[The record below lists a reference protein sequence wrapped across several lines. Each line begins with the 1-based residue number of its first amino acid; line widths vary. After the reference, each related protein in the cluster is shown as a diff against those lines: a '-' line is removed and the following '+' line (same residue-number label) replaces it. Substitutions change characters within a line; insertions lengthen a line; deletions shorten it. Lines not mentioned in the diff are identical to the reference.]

1 MKTAP
6 IAMILRE
13 KINMLYQ
20 SYYRLKEN
28 AFASTKLHN
37 VISKVP
43 ILRALISYE
52 GNKIHEI
59 MSGFVYSQILHLLI
73 NLNIF
78 QFLKK
83 EGRSLDEVSEYLQVA
98 NERSLLLLRGGCALN
113 LIYHKR
119 NKYWLTRMGAQI
131 VGIPGLMDMIQH
143 NQILYR
149 DLIDP
154 VKLLLRGNETELS
167 HFWPYVRKETSK
179 KQISTKVSAEYS
191 RLMQTSQRLVAE
203 QTLQAYSF
211 RGAKRI
217 LDIGGGTGTFLRTV
231 KNKYPQIDATV
242 FDLPNV
248 IKVAKSNQYKI
259 DGLVNLTLKPG
270 DFLVD
275 DLPRNQDVIC
285 LVRVLYD
292 HEDST
297 IEILLKRIYNALPK
311 QGVLLITEPMSGGA
325 KAMRSS
331 DCYFSFYTLAMTTGK
346 VRSFEEHKAILQ
358 KSGFSNITK
367 HLVSAPF
374 ITQVITAKK

>member
-1 MKTAP
+1 
-6 IAMILRE
+6 MILKE
-13 KINMLYQ
+13 KINLLYK
-20 SYYRLKEN
+20 SYYRLKVKV
-28 AFASTKLHN
+28 FSSTKVHEA
-37 VISKVP
+37 IAKVP
-43 ILRALISYE
+43 ILRGLISYE

-73 NLNIF
+73 YLDIF

-83 EGRSLDEVSEYLQVA
+83 EGRSLDEVSQFLEIA

-113 LIYHKR
+113 LICYKR
-119 NKYWLTRMGAQI
+119 NKYWLTRVGAQI
-131 VGIPGLMDMIQH
+131 VGVPGLMDMIQH

-154 VKLLLRGNETELS
+154 VKLLNGGSETELS
-167 HFWPYVRKETSK
+167 LFWPYVRKEEEK
-179 KQISTKVSAEYS
+179 KKISTKVSSEYS
-191 RLMQTSQRLVAE
+191 KLMQTSQRLVAE

-211 RGAKRI
+211 KGVKRI
-217 LDIGGGTGTFLRTV
+217 LDIGGGTGAFLLAV
-231 KNKYPQIDATV
+231 KSKYPSIEATV

-248 IKVAKSNQYKI
+248 INVAKSNRYKI
-259 DGLVNLTLKPG
+259 DGLANLNLKSG

-275 DLPRNQDVIC
+275 SLPRNQDVIC

-297 IEILLKRIYNALPK
+297 IEILLKRIYSALPK

-358 KSGFSNITK
+358 RSGFSNITK
-367 HLVSAPF
+367 HVVSAPF